1 MRLVKLTLF
10 LNFEERPTR
19 ERIRFRQILL
29 DTEDLLSWHRESVD
43 RRGLVHAGCLHRKQ
57 RRLLLR
63 PSLLLQAEDDLWLQV
78 KILHQTG
85 LDLAAVFIVRLV
97 KVCVLAVRLLMR
109 RQVARLGEAAAA
121 AGHGTNV
128 RALAGVSSEMRPQ
141 VEVERESLS
150 ADLTLVGL
158 LAGVDKLMPL
168 QLRIVEEALAAAL
181 NRANVLLF
189 GVRRLVLPEV
199 GWVVKLLLAV
209 FDRALEN
216 LIPVDAGQRVIHVHV
231 QLVGKLRFRHTF
243 GRFLFHPLT
252 EALLIHQPLL
262 LAHK

>member
-1 MRLVKLTLF
+1 MRLVKLTLL
-10 LNFEERPTR
+10 LNFEERPV
-19 ERIRFRQILL
+19 RFRQILL
-29 DTEDLLSWHRESVD
+29 DTEDLLTLHRESVD
-43 RRGLVHAGCLHRKQ
+43 RRGLVHAGRLHREQ
-57 RRLLLR
+57 RWLRLR

-78 KILHQTG
+78 QVWHQTS

-97 KVCVLAVRLLMR
+97 KVGVLAVRLLVR

-121 AGHGTNV
+121 AEHGTDV

-141 VEVERESLS
+141 VEVERESLP
-150 ADLTLVGL
+150 ADLTLGGL

-168 QLRIVEEALAAAL
+168 QLRIVEEALAAAGH
-181 NRANVLLF
+181 RANVLLL

-199 GWVVKLLLAV
+199 GRVVKLLLAV
-209 FDRALEN
+209 LDRALEN
-216 LIPVDAGQRVIHVHV
+216 FVPVNADQRVILLHV

-252 EALLIHQPLL
+252 EALLIQQPLL
-262 LAHK
+262 LAHN